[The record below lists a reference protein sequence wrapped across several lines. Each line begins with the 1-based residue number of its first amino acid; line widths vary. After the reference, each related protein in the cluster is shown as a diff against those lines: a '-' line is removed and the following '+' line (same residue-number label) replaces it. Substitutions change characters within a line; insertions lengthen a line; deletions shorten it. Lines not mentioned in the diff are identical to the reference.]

1 MLRLILVLLALTRV
15 IVIIDAASPISI
27 GIRSAIARRHGIST
41 NLPKLSSRRQA
52 LLFSGIIQTRKT
64 GGWISSPPPT
74 KAIDDELL
82 SEIHDEQTLTEFR
95 GGGGGSS
102 VANIAATTG
111 RRLQFW
117 EAMICGAVSRS
128 AAQTIMHPANT
139 MKTILQSSRKIPGQK
154 PLTVLSFTQWNYA
167 RTLTRGAGAQL
178 ILSIPHGAV
187 NFAVLELVRRQMNN
201 VVSRSKHVETMQS
214 LGPVFDFL
222 SSAMSTICCSIVST
236 PQMMIC
242 DNIMAGTYPNLY
254 VATKSLMKDKGFAG
268 FYTGWWPGIA
278 GKIPSYGL
286 TWTLFEQV
294 KRVRSRLSHRSATDV
309 ENSIMGCIAS
319 ATTVCIMIPMDTVK
333 TRLVTQMRYPDLT
346 QYAGINDCFRT
357 VLKEEGIGAF
367 YRGLTPRLLSVVPMI
382 GIQFG
387 AYEFMKKFMTS
398 RDANTNKSTSMMQS
412 YLARKSEM
420 KMREEEAEREKVRK
434 GRLLQEMAMEV
445 AADDDQPFPAPYPKT
460 KDWWAGS
467 KKIR

>member
-1 MLRLILVLLALTRV
+1 MLRLLLLLVALTTRA

-27 GIRSAIARRHGIST
+27 GIRSAIARRPT
-41 NLPKLSSRRQA
+41 NLPRLSSSRRHA
-52 LLFSGIIQTRKT
+52 SFPGILQTCNT
-64 GGWISSPPPT
+64 GGWIPSSTTTT
-74 KAIDDELL
+74 KASDDDLL
-82 SEIHDEQTLTEFR
+82 LEIHDEQTLADVR
-95 GGGGGSS
+95 GGGSS
-102 VANIAATTG
+102 SVAIAATTG

-139 MKTILQSSRKIPGQK
+139 MKTILQSSRKVPGQK
-154 PLTVLSFTQWNYA
+154 PLNVLSFTQWKYA

-201 VVSRSKHVETMQS
+201 VVSRSKHVETMHS

-222 SSAMSTICCSIVST
+222 SSAMSTICCSVVST

-254 VATKSLMKDKGFAG
+254 VATKSLMKDRGFAG

-294 KRVRSRLSHRSATDV
+294 KRVRSRLSHRPATDV

-333 TRLVTQMRYPDLT
+333 TRLVTQMRYPDLA

-387 AYEFMKKFMTS
+387 VYEFMKKFMTS
-398 RDANTNKSTSMMQS
+398 RDASTNKSTSMMKS

-460 KDWWAGS
+460 NDWWAGS
-467 KKIR
+467 KKLR